1 MTFAFSHFF
10 ASFRIAG
17 IMLLMF
23 TLLLGAAYPAFVTLA
38 AQALFTYRANGS
50 LVHYG
55 ESVVGSSL
63 IGQSFTRPD
72 YFWGRPSATTPP
84 MNGMS
89 SGGSNLG
96 PSNPALVEIVKSR
109 IEFLRKN
116 GITDKLVPLD
126 LVTASASGLDPHI
139 SPEAAIAQAK
149 RVARNR
155 RMDEKEV
162 RALID
167 EHTEPP
173 QFGLFGQPRVNVLR
187 LNIALDEVRSGK

>member
-1 MTFAFSHFF
+1 MTFAFSQFF
-10 ASFRIAG
+10 TCFRIACA
-17 IMLLMF
+17 MLLLF

-38 AQALFTYRANGS
+38 AQALFAYRANGS

-55 ESVVGSSL
+55 ESTVGSSL
-63 IGQSFTRPD
+63 IGQGFSKPE

-84 MNGMS
+84 ANGMG

-96 PSNPALVEIVKSR
+96 PSNPALVETVKAR

-116 GITDKLVPLD
+116 GVADKLIPID

-139 SPEAAIAQAK
+139 SPEAANAQVK
-149 RVARNR
+149 RVAKAR

-162 RALID
+162 KKLVD
-167 EHTEPP
+167 EHSEPP

-187 LNIALDEVRSGK
+187 LNVALDEVKK